1 MDKLQLMIDAQ
12 EMAGWDE
19 SCPVVFQNLATGEDC
34 SVDEVAYHSDSTGA
48 TLFLRGRPIQ

>member
-34 SVDEVAYHSDSTGA
+34 SVDEVAYHSDPTGA